1 MNEESGS
8 ALSRRKFLQ
17 AIGLAGAGA
26 IVAACSSSKKGAS
39 ASASTSS
46 APTPTAS
53 SAATSAASTPASSGA
68 SSAAASGV
76 ASAGAS
82 AVPGI
87 PANADGPATLEF
99 LWRSFPTEEAA
110 FKTMMANYQKTYP
123 DIKINQTYVAIAG
136 YDQKVDLM
144 TAGGTTP
151 AVWDALNQRG
161 IRYYASQ
168 NQCVIL
174 DPYVGSLF
182 STDDYPASYLELQ
195 KWNGKLC
202 SLPNEVLTAFLVYNK
217 TLFDKAGI
225 PVPTKDWSD
234 TSWNMDKFL
243 DVAKALTDGKGQY
256 GFLSWQ
262 DQRYEVTDFGVSYWS
277 DAENA
282 TGYPHALNTSAD
294 FINALQ
300 FQQDLIYKYKVQPTP
315 AETQKLGGA
324 NVPDLFTTGKFG
336 MRVTY
341 AGNLPAYAGITDFEW
356 GLAPIPA
363 PVSLPRLGYAYIGSL
378 AVLTPQKNEKAALD
392 LLAYMAAPE
401 QQLLFPIQAEG
412 WLSGLKS
419 LAPQFA
425 DYMTKTYKLSADDL
439 KVVSDAVNY
448 CAPSPGSYAVE
459 WQQFWDKSLS
469 PGMDTIF
476 NNTKTAAQAVADMQG
491 PFKQIVQQTGK

>member
-1 MNEESGS
+1 M
-8 ALSRRKFLQ
+8 
-17 AIGLAGAGA
+17 
-26 IVAACSSSKKGAS
+26 
-39 ASASTSS
+39 
-46 APTPTAS
+46 
-53 SAATSAASTPASSGA
+53 
-68 SSAAASGV
+68 
-76 ASAGAS
+76 
-82 AVPGI
+82 
-87 PANADGPATLEF
+87 
-99 LWRSFPTEEAA
+99 
-110 FKTMMANYQKTYP
+110 
-123 DIKINQTYVAIAG
+123 
-136 YDQKVDLM
+136 
-144 TAGGTTP
+144 
-151 AVWDALNQRG
+151 
-161 IRYYASQ
+161 
-168 NQCVIL
+168 IL

-217 TLFDKAGI
+217 TMFDKAGI

-262 DQRYEVTDFGVSYWS
+262 DQRYEVTDFGVSYWT

-341 AGNLPAYAGITDFEW
+341 AGNLPAYAGIKDFEW

-491 PFKQIVQQTGK
+491 PFKQIVQANGQVARYRAACSRVVPDGCSVTNGMS